1 MIEASPDAF
10 ARAKGY
16 HEALGLFIEEFASTE
31 AFMFILLCH
40 YANVDLRVGKVVF
53 SSVRMS
59 QTIDLVRSAI
69 LAKDLGEPRK
79 SDLENVL
86 KQLKSISEA
95 RNSVVH
101 WIPVSDVKTASFH
114 SPASL
119 TM

>member
-1 MIEASPDAF
+1 
-10 ARAKGY
+10 
-16 HEALGLFIEEFASTE
+16 
-31 AFMFILLCH
+31 
-40 YANVDLRVGKVVF
+40 
-53 SSVRMS
+53 
-59 QTIDLVRSAI
+59 